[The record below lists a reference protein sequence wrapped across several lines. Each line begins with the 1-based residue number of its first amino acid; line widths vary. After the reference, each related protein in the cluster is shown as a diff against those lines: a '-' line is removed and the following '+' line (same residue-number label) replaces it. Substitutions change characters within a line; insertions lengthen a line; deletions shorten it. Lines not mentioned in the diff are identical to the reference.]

1 MLWKTKQIKEVR
13 MNSTTIIIGN
23 IVAAAG
29 SLCLFFST
37 AAKDKNGILKRQ
49 AAGSFFLLLSDL
61 ILKGYSGAIQDT
73 VGLVRSIVIL
83 AGKNSRIVSILL
95 ILAGVIPGIIF
106 NNNGLWG
113 ILPIFANLEFA
124 CVSLY
129 PKSNETAMK
138 ASIAVSTLCW
148 AVYCFIIHNYVSTCV
163 NIVTA
168 SSALIFVAKSLLNKK
183 NDADLY
189 NKKEKESGDN
199 GKIEG

>member
-1 MLWKTKQIKEVR
+1 
-13 MNSTTIIIGN
+13 MNNATVVIGN

-29 SLCLFFST
+29 SLCLFSST

-49 AAGSFFLLLSDL
+49 AAGSFFLLASSI
-61 ILKGYSGAIQDT
+61 ILKGYSGAIQDA
-73 VGLVRSIVIL
+73 VGLIRNIVIL
-83 AGKNSRIVSILL
+83 AGKNSKIVSILL
-95 ILAGVIPGIIF
+95 IAAGVIPGIVF

-113 ILPIFANLEFA
+113 ILPVFANLEFA
-124 CVSLY
+124 CVTLY

-168 SSALIFVAKSLLNKK
+168 SSAIIFVAKALLKKK
-183 NDADLY
+183 NSPQSSDSDSLY
-189 NKKEKESGDN
+189 EKENENTD
-199 GKIEG
+199 KIENGESGRNG